1 MPAAGSLAAL
11 MKEWPLNSVTL
22 SVVTHSK
29 LRKALDGTGTQ
40 VVTCMINKWMVKMNG
55 VERYITI
62 EVSQRRGRPITVLS
76 TLESSDHEAPENREE
91 EEEELILRPNPRIRL
106 YPFSMPLTILLP
118 YDPVRSLKKPSL
130 RPCSWAH
137 FSTKF
142 IVLGLLGLG
151 SLTSTVKDL
160 PNQDP
165 TGINCNLVLKIYS
178 WIMRDIVFWK
188 VLYTHYN
195 HNHIIII
202 LIFNSNF
209 EVF

>member
-11 MKEWPLNSVTL
+11 MKEWPLNSVIL
-22 SVVTHSK
+22 SVVTHNK
-29 LRKALDGTGTQ
+29 LRKALDGIGTQ
-40 VVTCMINKWMVKMNG
+40 VATYMINRWTVKMNG

-62 EVSQRRGRPITVLS
+62 EVSQRRGRPITVLR
-76 TLESSDHEAPENREE
+76 TLESSDREALENREE
-91 EEEELILRPNPRIRL
+91 EELILGPNTRIRL
-106 YPFSMPLTILLP
+106 YPFSMPLTIPLP
-118 YDPVRSLKKPSL
+118 YDPVRSLKEPSI
-130 RPCSWAH
+130 RPSFWAH

-151 SLTSTVKDL
+151 LLTSTVKDL

-202 LIFNSNF
+202 LIFNRNF